1 MRSTACWLL
10 MILLFSASQPASLRS
25 QQRPVSSSFNQSNA
39 TQSGITQS
47 AGQPEE
53 PPFEVPTGTRFLVA
67 LQKDM
72 NTKNAKAGERFATR
86 TLEPLTAP
94 DGTFV
99 PRGAEVRGH
108 VSRVEAGGTTGRARI
123 WLSFDDIQ
131 SPSGPLPIVAE
142 VTQVPGEHSV
152 KPGENKEGEIEAR
165 TSAGAREFQAAAA
178 GAAIGVSAGAV
189 KGGPKGAAMAA
200 AVGAVAGFLAASGI
214 GQELDLMEGTK
225 LELELLRPLALGRR

>member
-10 MILLFSASQPASLRS
+10 TVLLAAASQPASLRS
-25 QQRPVSSSFNQSNA
+25 QQRPASSSYTQSNPQA
-39 TQSGITQS
+39 DESPAEIPS
-47 AGQPEE
+47 
-53 PPFEVPTGTRFLVA
+53 GTRFLVA
-67 LQKDM
+67 LEKEM
-72 NTKNAKAGERFATR
+72 NTKTAKAGDRFATR
-86 TLEPLTAP
+86 SLEPLTAP
-94 DGTFV
+94 DDSII

-108 VSRVEAGGTTGRARI
+108 VSRVEPGGTTGRARI
-123 WLSFDDIQ
+123 WLSFDDVQ
-131 SPSGPLPIVAE
+131 TPNGPLPIVAE

-178 GAAIGVSAGAV
+178 GAAIGMSAGAV
-189 KGGPKGAAMAA
+189 KGGPKGAAIAA

-225 LELELLRPLALGRR
+225 LELELLRPLAVGRR